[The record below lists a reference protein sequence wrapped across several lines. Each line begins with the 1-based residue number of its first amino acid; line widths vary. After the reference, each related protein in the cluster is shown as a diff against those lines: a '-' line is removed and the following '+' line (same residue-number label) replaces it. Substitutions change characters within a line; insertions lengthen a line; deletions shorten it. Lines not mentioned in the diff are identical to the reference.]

1 MEDITP
7 TDPAQFNDCLFHLL
21 YYKARTNG
29 FNVPRDDLPKLHA
42 FLQHL
47 KKEYKHYMVKMGE
60 DPSEPNPDE
69 FPPSVLT
76 PQQVAVLESLH
87 IPVTSRGDEHWL
99 RFFSLLEDWKKEH
112 GHVLVPR
119 LCEVPGLGDW
129 VTDQRRQYKSW
140 KQGYPSQLTEFRRNR
155 LESLGFAWSVRDRPE
170 WDTRFKVRMLVWT
183 RALFFCPVVGSFS
196 ILLAGAHGLQ
206 SEARRLQSSPAL
218 SREPVIGYV
227 IRSEAHCSIVTSRC
241 RATNILFCL

>member
-183 RALFFCPVVGSFS
+183 RALF
-196 ILLAGAHGLQ
+196 L
-206 SEARRLQSSPAL
+206 L
-218 SREPVIGYV
+218 SRRWLIFYSAC
-227 IRSEAHCSIVTSRC
+227 RSSWITKRSTAIAKFPSTIARTGRWVRTKRNSFQAAAAPLTFYC
-241 RATNILFCL
+241 F